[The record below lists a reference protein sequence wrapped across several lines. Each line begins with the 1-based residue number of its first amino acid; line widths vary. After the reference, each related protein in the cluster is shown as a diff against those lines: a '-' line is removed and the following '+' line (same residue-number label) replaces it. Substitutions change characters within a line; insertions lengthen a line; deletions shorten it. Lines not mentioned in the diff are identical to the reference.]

1 MKKYYVY
8 ANGEPSGDAARVQI
22 EALRMALNTGEF
34 ISDKVVT
41 AILGL
46 LEVDELED
54 EEEG

>member
-1 MKKYYVY
+1 MKCYVY
-8 ANGEPSGDAARVQI
+8 ANGEPGGDAARVQI